1 MIDPHSLAAY
11 SLQILDSSENA
22 ELEKR
27 LGLYQVFLRLYDHH
41 RSLLDEILEL
51 ESFGNRTLSK
61 VSLQYIQGV
70 VHNDQVYL
78 ITNLLNQGQTQSLFQ
93 PQHVWLLGRDRHAAI
108 SIPDKRLSRRHAVVQ
123 YRPGEGFSVVDL
135 SSTNGTFVNG
145 EQIQQRRL
153 LQDGDRV
160 RLGSLSFAFFLCDR
174 AQEVPEVP
182 SDLLELLQDIPLKHC
197 DEEDTASMASGKAP
211 ESSPSEPHVPPQE
224 QTFLYYKSG
233 QPSSHQASVPP
244 FLGTKAPQLSSA
256 QQEAILDRA
265 LRRQGLDGCLPR

>member
-11 SLQILDSSENA
+11 SLQILNSSENA

-27 LGLYQVFLRLYDHH
+27 LGLYQVFLRLYEHH
-41 RSLLDEILEL
+41 RGLLDEILEL

-61 VSLQYIQGV
+61 VSLLYIQGV
-70 VHNDQVYL
+70 VCDDKVYL

-93 PQHVWLLGRDRHAAI
+93 PQQVWILGRDRHAAI
-108 SIPDKRLSRRHAVVQ
+108 SVPDKRLSRRHAVVQ
-123 YRPGEGFSVVDL
+123 YRPGEGFSLVDL
-135 SSTNGTFVNG
+135 GSTNGTFVNG

-174 AQEVPEVP
+174 AEDVPEVP
-182 SDLLELLQDIPLKHC
+182 SDLLALLQDMPIKPL
-197 DEEDTASMASGKAP
+197 DEEDTASMALGQAP
-211 ESSPSEPHVPPQE
+211 ESSQTESLVPPQD
-224 QTFLYYKSG
+224 QTFLYYKSSRP
-233 QPSSHQASVPP
+233 PSSRPP
-244 FLGTKAPQLSSA
+244 MSPSLGAKAPQLSSA

-265 LRRQGLDGCLPR
+265 LRRQGVDGCLPR

>member
-11 SLQILDSSENA
+11 SLQILGSSENA

-61 VSLQYIQGV
+61 VSLQYIQGM

-108 SIPDKRLSRRHAVVQ
+108 SIADKRLSRRHAVVQ

-182 SDLLELLQDIPLKHC
+182 SDLLELLQDIPLKHS
-197 DEEDTASMASGKAP
+197 DEEDTESMALGKGPKPDHGETTTA
-211 ESSPSEPHVPPQE
+211 PQE
-224 QTFLYYKSG
+224 QTSLYYKSS
-233 QPSSHQASVPP
+233 QPPSLQAPIPP
-244 FLGTKAPQLSSA
+244 CLGTRTPQLSSA